1 MRDAFDV
8 LGLQPRFDID
18 DTELER
24 VVRQL
29 LAELHP
35 NRSCNAESQSD
46 DGVLFAKQGEI
57 NQACSQLRD
66 PTTRAELLMVRRSE
80 SWAGQPSPALL
91 ARIFQQREAV
101 EQALTRRDSV
111 ALSDCVCA
119 ARARQAELVSVLTA
133 HFSAD
138 ARQGVEK
145 PNDIALVL
153 QELKYLDKMVK
164 RGQPALDDFE

>member
-8 LGLQPRFDID
+8 LGLEPRFDID
-18 DTELER
+18 DTELDR

-35 NRSCNAESQSD
+35 NRSRNAESQSD

-57 NQACSQLRD
+57 NQAYSQLRD
-66 PTTRAELLMVRRSE
+66 PATRAELLMVRRNASLA
-80 SWAGQPSPALL
+80 SQQSPLL
-91 ARIFQQREAV
+91 LSRIFQQREAI

-111 ALSDCVCA
+111 ALSDCVGA
-119 ARARQAELVSVLTA
+119 ARARQVELVSVLA
-133 HFSAD
+133 EYFSAQTPQS
-138 ARQGVEK
+138 APQTT
-145 PNDIALVL
+145 NLALVL

-164 RGQPALDDFE
+164 RGQQALDDFE